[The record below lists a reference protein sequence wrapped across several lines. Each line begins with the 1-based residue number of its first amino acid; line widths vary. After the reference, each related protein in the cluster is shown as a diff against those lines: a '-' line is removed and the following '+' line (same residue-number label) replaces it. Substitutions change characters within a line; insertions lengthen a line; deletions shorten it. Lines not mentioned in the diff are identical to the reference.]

1 MESKGTDIGSY
12 EAKVTR
18 QLTTVRL
25 HPFTL
30 ELIKAFMEVTG
41 KDKTSI
47 IEEAIWLAFKKS
59 QLNPFIKEDID
70 EEKLLENFSAR
81 TEVLAQTIGLR
92 FLKANGFPD
101 MPWEKKMKK
110 KDRGRK

>member
-1 MESKGTDIGSY
+1 MESKGTEVGTY
-12 EAKVTR
+12 EVTAKR

-30 ELIKAFMEVTG
+30 ELIKAFMDVTG

-47 IEEAIWLAFKKS
+47 IEEAIWLAFNKS
-59 QLNPFIKEDID
+59 KLNPFIKEDID
-70 EEKLLENFSAR
+70 SEKLLENFSSR
-81 TEVLAQTIGLR
+81 TEILSQTIGLR

-101 MPWEKKMKK
+101 MPWEKKKK
-110 KDRGRK
+110 KKERGK